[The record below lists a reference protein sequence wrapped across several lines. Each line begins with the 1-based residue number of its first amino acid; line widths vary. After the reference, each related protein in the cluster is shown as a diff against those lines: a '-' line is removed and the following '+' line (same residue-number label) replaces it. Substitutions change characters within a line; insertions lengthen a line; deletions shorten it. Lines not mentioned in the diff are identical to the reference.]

1 MSVRRNK
8 EFFFVLNEL
17 RRASRRYNA
26 PIWRYVRELLSKPK
40 RRRVAVNISRLN
52 RYTSENDV
60 VVVPGKVLGAGD
72 INHKIVVGAYDYSLT
87 ALEKLRRA
95 GCEVL
100 SIPELI
106 ERYPRGSRVKI
117 IV

>member
-1 MSVRRNK
+1 MSERRNK

-17 RRASRRYNA
+17 RRASRRHNA
-26 PIWRYVRELLSKPK
+26 PIWRYVRELLDKPK
-40 RRRVAVNISRLN
+40 RRRVAVNLSKIN
-52 RYTSENDV
+52 RHTSENDV

-72 INHKIVVGAYDYSLT
+72 IDHKIVIGAYDYSLT

-95 GCEVL
+95 GCTVL
-100 SIPELI
+100 SIPELV
-106 ERYPRGSRVKI
+106 EKYPKGSGVKI